1 MIRLPI
7 TLRLPILVCW
17 LSTMSMFSHAT
28 GSPYFEALFNAEV
41 NNGQLERLAKQL
53 NIGESAQGN
62 FTQYRYLKV
71 LKKPLI
77 SQGEFIFKEQLGLA
91 WLQHNP
97 FESALIL
104 TQGSLIQIDSDG
116 NKQLTQ
122 ASDNQ
127 QANNLAQMMPTLM
140 SALLQGNIAPL
151 AEQFSLHL
159 IEDEQGW
166 QLGLIPLDSLLAKAM
181 SGIVLQGDRQLDSL
195 TLLSSNGDRSQIKFE
210 QLSNAPLSDKQ
221 LDYFLDVTATESVT
235 SPESLTTP

>member
-1 MIRLPI
+1 MTRLLA

-17 LSTMSMFSHAT
+17 LCTLSLYSHAT
-28 GSPYFEALFNAEV
+28 ETPSFEALFNAQV
-41 NNGQLERLAKQL
+41 NNDQLERLAKQL
-53 NIGESAQGN
+53 NIGESAQGK

-71 LKKPLI
+71 LKQPLI

-91 WLQHNP
+91 WLQHSP

-104 TQGSLIQIDSDG
+104 TQGNLIQIDSDG

-127 QANNLAQMMPTLM
+127 EANNLAQMMPTLM
-140 SALLQGNIAPL
+140 SALLRGNIAPL

-159 IEDEQGW
+159 VEGEQGW
-166 QLGLIPLDSLLAKAM
+166 QLGLIPLDNLLAKAM
-181 SGIVLQGDRQLDSL
+181 SGIVLQGSHQLDSL

-221 LDYFLDVTATESVT
+221 LDYFLDVTAPESVT